1 MWNLK
6 VNENLDNSDDNINL
20 EFRQGEEIKIIKD
33 EDIKLANEKNYKAH
47 YKFIFNEEYLNLKRI
62 RKSKKLLVLN

>member
-1 MWNLK
+1 M
-6 VNENLDNSDDNINL
+6 